1 MFFTYLLACLLTYL
15 ITELIDSALS
25 KFPPKISELKK
36 LSSVTII
43 TIVIEVT
50 VIFNVFHSRH

>member
-25 KFPPKISELKK
+25 KFPPKISELKNFHLLQLLQL
-36 LSSVTII
+36 LSK
-43 TIVIEVT
+43 
-50 VIFNVFHSRH
+50 